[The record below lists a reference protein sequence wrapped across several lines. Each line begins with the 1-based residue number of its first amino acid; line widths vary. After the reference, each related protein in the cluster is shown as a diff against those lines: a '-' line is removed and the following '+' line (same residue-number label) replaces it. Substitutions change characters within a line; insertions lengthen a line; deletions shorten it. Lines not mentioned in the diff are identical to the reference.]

1 MQHYF
6 IQFLAYTMAM
16 VGFLAICVV
25 IYKKLGINSFS
36 QNNNDLFIENGLRI
50 NARKYIYIIK
60 AGKERFLVASDTERT
75 TMLAKLEA
83 NENPIPKSELKKV
96 SKKVDIQSIKEA
108 TDDDIAKTPLMM
120 RISNKMKA

>member
-36 QNNNDLFIENGLRI
+36 QNNKDLYIENGLRI

-60 AGKERFLVASDTERT
+60 AGNERFLVASDTERT
-75 TMLAKLEA
+75 TMLAKLQED
-83 NENPIPKSELKKV
+83 ENPIKKSQEINKT
-96 SKKVDIQSIKEA
+96 VDIQSINEIKNDE
-108 TDDDIAKTPLMM
+108 ISKTPLMM

>member
-36 QNNNDLFIENGLRI
+36 QSNKDLYIENGLRI

-60 AGKERFLVASDTERT
+60 AGNERFLVASDIERT
-75 TMLAKLEA
+75 TMLAKLQED
-83 NENPIPKSELKKV
+83 ENPIKKSQEINKT
-96 SKKVDIQSIKEA
+96 VDIQSINEIKNDE
-108 TDDDIAKTPLMM
+108 ISKTPLMM

>member
-36 QNNNDLFIENGLRI
+36 QNNKDLYIENGLRI

-60 AGKERFLVASDTERT
+60 AGNERFLVASDIERT
-75 TMLAKLEA
+75 TMLAKLQED
-83 NENPIPKSELKKV
+83 ENPIKKSQEINKT
-96 SKKVDIQSIKEA
+96 VDIQSINEIKNDE
-108 TDDDIAKTPLMM
+108 ISKTPLMM